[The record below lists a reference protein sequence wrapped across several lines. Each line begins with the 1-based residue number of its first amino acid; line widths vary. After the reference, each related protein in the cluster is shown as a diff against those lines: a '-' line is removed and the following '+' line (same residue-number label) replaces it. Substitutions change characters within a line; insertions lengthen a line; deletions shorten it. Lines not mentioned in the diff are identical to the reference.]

1 MNDNQVK
8 KLIDKDKI
16 HKLIHKLFLGDSLT
30 DNQYKVVYDYV
41 KEKGVTINRTGLTCR
56 PVFDKDI
63 ECVRQN
69 WEKVIVP
76 GWYYSGIFVDDSGEL
91 MWYYLQ
97 ATGVWTKGTYKLE
110 NLK

>member
-8 KLIDKDKI
+8 KLVDKDKI

-41 KEKGVTINRTGLTCR
+41 KEKGVTLNRSGLTCR

-63 ECVRQN
+63 ASFRQN
-69 WEKVIVP
+69 WEKTIVP

-91 MWYYLQ
+91 MWYYLP

>member
-16 HKLIHKLFLGDSLT
+16 HKLIHKLFLGDNLT
-30 DNQYKVVYDYV
+30 ARQYKIVYDYV
-41 KEKGVTINRTGLTCR
+41 KEKGVTLNCSGLTCR
-56 PVFDKDI
+56 PVFDNDI
-63 ECVRQN
+63 ACVRQN
-69 WEKVIVP
+69 WEKTSIP
-76 GWYYSGIFVDDSGEL
+76 GWYYSGIFADDSGEL

-97 ATGVWTKGTYKLE
+97 ATGVWTKGTYKLG